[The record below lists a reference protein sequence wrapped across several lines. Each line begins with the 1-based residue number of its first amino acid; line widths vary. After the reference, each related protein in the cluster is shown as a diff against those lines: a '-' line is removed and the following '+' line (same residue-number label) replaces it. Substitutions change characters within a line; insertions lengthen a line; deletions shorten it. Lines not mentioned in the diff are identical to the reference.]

1 MPQPIELQNLYMANR
16 ARLLAFYLSK
26 GVDYGRSEEFVQDVF
41 VRYQG
46 AGYELDAIQSRVAL
60 FRIARNLFNDELRRA
75 RVRRHLGIADEQLL
89 EIAPDLDAA
98 SDDVDQHRNLS
109 AKEELARVMQR
120 LEELPPKCREVFID
134 FRFRSLNQK
143 EIAQRRGISVSMVE
157 KHVANAIAKLSAERD
172 A

>member
-1 MPQPIELQNLYMANR
+1 MPEPIELQKLYRANR
-16 ARLLAFYLSK
+16 ARLVAFFLSK
-26 GVDYGRSEEFVQDVF
+26 GVDYGRAEEFVQDVF

-46 AGYELDAIQSRVAL
+46 AGYELDPIQSRVAL

-75 RVRRHLGIADEQLL
+75 RVRRYLGIADEQLL

-98 SDDVDQHRNLS
+98 SDEVDQHRSLS
-109 AKEELARVMQR
+109 AKQELARVMQR

-134 FRFRSLNQK
+134 FRFRSLTQR

-157 KHVANAIAKLSAERD
+157 KHVANAIAKLSAERGS
-172 A
+172 